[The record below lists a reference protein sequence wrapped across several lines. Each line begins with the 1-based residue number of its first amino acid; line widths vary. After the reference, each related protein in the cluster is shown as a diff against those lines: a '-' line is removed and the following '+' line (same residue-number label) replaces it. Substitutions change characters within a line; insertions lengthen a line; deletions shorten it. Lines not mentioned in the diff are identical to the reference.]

1 MKPGVQLRFGQQVTM
16 TPQLQQA
23 IHLLQLS
30 NFELQTEIQQA
41 LESNIMLEIVEDE
54 DEDEYETECDT
65 FS

>member
-54 DEDEYETECDT
+54 DEDEYET
-65 FS
+65 